1 MNIIELKN
9 LRYRWKKEQ
18 ALTVDISKLTV
29 KKGEKLFIQGASGSG
44 KSTFLSLI
52 TGINKPLQ
60 GGYLN
65 VAGHELTKLNAIE
78 RDTFRAN
85 KIGYIFQQ
93 FNLIPY
99 LSVIENV
106 LLPCQFSTERRA
118 VVGKNGQAKAVQLL
132 INLGLDEQKL
142 NKSVL
147 ELSIGQQQRVA
158 AARALIGNPALIVAD
173 EPSSALDKESCHLF
187 LKLLM
192 QECTEAGSTLLFVSH
207 DETLKP
213 FFDTHMN
220 INTVTEANNAKCV

>member
-1 MNIIELKN
+1 MNIIELEN
-9 LRYRWKKEQ
+9 LRYRWQKNQ
-18 ALTVDISKLTV
+18 ALTVDIAKLTV

-44 KSTFLSLI
+44 KSTFLSLL
-52 TGINKPLQ
+52 TGINKPLA
-60 GGYLN
+60 GGFLK
-65 VAGHELTKLNAIE
+65 VAGQDLSKLNAIE

-106 LLPCQFSTERRA
+106 LLPCQFSIERRA
-118 VVGKNGQAKAVQLL
+118 AVGNNAQLKAAQLL
-132 INLGLDEQKL
+132 SKLGLDEQQL
-142 NKSVL
+142 NTSVL

-158 AARALIGNPALIVAD
+158 AARALIGSPALIVAD

-192 QECTEAGSTLLFVSH
+192 QECTKAQSTLLFVSH

-213 FFDTHMN
+213 FFDTHIN
-220 INTVTEANNAKCV
+220 INTLARVDRA

>member
-1 MNIIELKN
+1 MNIIELEN
-9 LRYRWKKEQ
+9 LRYRWQKNQ
-18 ALTVDISKLTV
+18 SLTVDIAQLTV

-44 KSTFLSLI
+44 KSTFLSLL
-52 TGINKPLQ
+52 TGINTPLA
-60 GGYLN
+60 GGFLK
-65 VAGHELTKLNAIE
+65 VAGQDLNKLNAIE

-106 LLPCQFSTERRA
+106 LLPCQFSIERRVA
-118 VVGKNGQAKAVQLL
+118 VGNNAQLKAAQLL
-132 INLGLDEQKL
+132 SKLGLDEKQL
-142 NKSVL
+142 NTSVL

-158 AARALIGNPALIVAD
+158 AARALIGSPALIVAD

-192 QECTEAGSTLLFVSH
+192 QECTKAQSTLLFVSH

-213 FFDTHMN
+213 FFDKHIN
-220 INTVTEANNAKCV
+220 INTLARVDHA